1 MARRILLTIEYD
13 GTAYSGWQRQYNGLA
28 VQQLFAEALTRAT
41 SETIT
46 ITGASRTD
54 AGVHALGQCAHF
66 DTSSRIPPEKYPFVL
81 NTMLPRDIRVQAG
94 REVPDGFHA
103 RFMTCGKRYTY
114 RILNSRHGSAIRR
127 NTFAHVPIPLDVD
140 AMRQGFADTA
150 RYARFRR
157 VSGVRRHGEN
167 DHPNHPHGGD
177 DRAGRRNHPPCRG
190 GCFPI

>member
-28 VQQLFAEALTRAT
+28 VQQLIEEALTRAT
-41 SETIT
+41 GETIT
-46 ITGASRTD
+46 IIGASRTD

-127 NTFAHVPIPLDVD
+127 NTFAHHSRSAGCGRD
-140 AMRQGFADTA
+140 ASGFSDTA
-150 RYARFRR
+150 WYARFRR
-157 VSGVRRHGEN
+157 VSGVRRHGED
-167 DHPNHPHGGD
+167 DHPNHPHGGN
-177 DRAGRRNHPPCRG
+177 DRAGRRNHPPCRR

>member
-28 VQQLFAEALTRAT
+28 VQQLIEEALTRAT
-41 SETIT
+41 GETIT

-127 NTFAHVPIPLDVD
+127 NTFAHVRN
-140 AMRQGFADTA
+140 ASGFADTA
-150 RYARFRR
+150 WYARFRR

-177 DRAGRRNHPPCRG
+177 DHAGRRNHPPCRG